1 MNNFLNYNINLHKYI
16 YNKTFYNI
24 NKNINNNNINKNNKI
39 SINKISKILNTSYFK
54 KLKQSQPKLSLETA
68 GEWEKE
74 YSYSTSN
81 IDHKKPVIYF
91 TIDRS
96 SVPTLHNTSRIAW

>member
-1 MNNFLNYNINLHKYI
+1 MNTFLNYNINLHKYI
-16 YNKTFYNI
+16 YNKTFN
-24 NKNINNNNINKNNKI
+24 NINNNINNNSINNSKI
-39 SINKISKILNTSYFK
+39 SINKITKILNTAYFK
-54 KLKQSQPKLSLETA
+54 KLKQSQPKLSLESA

-74 YSYSTSN
+74 YSYTTSN

-96 SVPTLHNTSRIAW
+96 SVPTLHNSSRIAW

>member
-1 MNNFLNYNINLHKYI
+1 MNTFLNYNINLHKYI
-16 YNKTFYNI
+16 YNKTFNNI
-24 NKNINNNNINKNNKI
+24 NKNINNN
-39 SINKISKILNTSYFK
+39 SINKITKILNTSYFK

-96 SVPTLHNTSRIAW
+96 SVPTLHNSSRIAW